1 MKMILLAAPLVLL
14 GCVATPVVSD
24 FNGNSVK
31 LQQDFGG
38 ANPSAETT
46 LEANRICSKVGK
58 DAEFASYR
66 NLPDYNTEYL
76 FLCI

>member
-1 MKMILLAAPLVLL
+1 M
-14 GCVATPVVSD
+14 GCVITPVISD

-31 LQQDFGG
+31 LQQSFGG
-38 ANPSAETT
+38 GTPSAETT
-46 LEANRICSKVGK
+46 LEANRICRKVGK

>member
-1 MKMILLAAPLVLL
+1 MKKLMLAAPLALL
-14 GCVATPVVSD
+14 GCVATPVISD

-31 LQQDFGG
+31 LQQGFGG
-38 ANPSAETT
+38 ATPSAETT
-46 LEANRICSKVGK
+46 LEANRICRKVSK